1 MAVKMQAF
9 SAALESPKAH
19 AAFQLFQSAG
29 RKQSQRRAPPA
40 S

>member
-9 SAALESPKAH
+9 SAALESPEVH

-29 RKQSQRRAPPA
+29 LK
-40 S
+40 